1 VAHQGYDNR
10 VSINEQWL
18 LRYTPWVRRLAH
30 HMVVHLPDHVDP
42 DDLIQVG
49 LMGLMDAGRQYEAR
63 NGASFE
69 TYARTKIRG
78 AMLDELRRNDWAPRS
93 VSLHARML
101 REARAELEQK
111 NGHRANELELAKHL
125 RITLDQCQQWI
136 DEVHQHALTSI
147 EQVHE
152 TDDAEYDLA
161 YPLPALGHLPE
172 NVVDRRQMLAI
183 LAGAV
188 DQLPERDRLVLSLYY
203 EKDLTLK
210 EIGAVLGVSV
220 SRVSQIH
227 SKAVARLRVI
237 LRTDKGENG
246 VFAPR

>member
-1 VAHQGYDNR
+1 VTHQGYDNR

-111 NGHRANELELAKHL
+111 NGHKANELELAKHL

-161 YPLPALGHLPE
+161 SPLPALGHLPE

-210 EIGAVLGVSV
+210 EIGAVLGVGV